1 MLNNLA
7 IIVKTSFPLRYRYM
21 TDALP
26 LLKGSPEA
34 LEAAMLLVLKRV
46 NKMFEKLVN
55 KPDLMVRT
63 TGVEYLNQSLSFIL
77 LNLFYC
83 LYSGASTGNPWKF
96 I

>member
-1 MLNNLA
+1 
-7 IIVKTSFPLRYRYM
+7 M

-26 LLKGSPEA
+26 LLKGPPEA
-34 LEAAMLLVLKRV
+34 LEAAMLLILKRV

-63 TGVEYLNQSLSFIL
+63 AVVEYLDESAPSIS

-83 LYSGASTGNPWKF
+83 LYRGVSTGNLWKF

>member
-1 MLNNLA
+1 
-7 IIVKTSFPLRYRYM
+7 M

-34 LEAAMLLVLKRV
+34 LETVMLLILKRV

-63 TGVEYLNQSLSFIL
+63 ADLG
-77 LNLFYC
+77 
-83 LYSGASTGNPWKF
+83 
-96 I
+96 

>member
-1 MLNNLA
+1 
-7 IIVKTSFPLRYRYM
+7 M

-34 LEAAMLLVLKRV
+34 LETAMLLILKRV

-63 TGVEYLNQSLSFIL
+63 AVQQEMHIAFYTEERRTVATRQSF
-77 LNLFYC
+77 
-83 LYSGASTGNPWKF
+83 
-96 I
+96 

>member
-1 MLNNLA
+1 
-7 IIVKTSFPLRYRYM
+7 M

-34 LEAAMLLVLKRV
+34 LEAAMLLILKRV

-63 TGVEYLNQSLSFIL
+63 AGIKYLDESVSFTL

-83 LYSGASTGNPWKF
+83 LFRGVSTGNLWKF